1 LAADLKKWR
10 PLKPKTRDQLQSIE
24 NQMLADQMLH
34 PSLQN
39 PSLQHQLHQQHQT
52 LQNREE
58 VYYIQRAK
66 KLWVVKG
73 HRNTEFPPSHNQKK

>member
-10 PLKPKTRDQLQSIE
+10 RLKPKTRDQLQSIE

-58 VYYIQRAK
+58 VYHIQRAK

-73 HRNTEFPPSHNQKK
+73 HRNT